1 VRTKRRSPVGW
12 AILVVVGSVLL
23 LVAGLQWYSQAH
35 GQVQVGAVVT
45 TTTLPPELQG
55 SSTIPTPAT
64 SGSSTIRTTAASG
77 SSSIRTTSA
86 SGSSSIRT
94 TAASSSSTIP
104 TTATSAASTR
114 PMSASRVSPSA
125 LSVSGTRSNSLAAR
139 PMSSKAV
146 GTGKATLTVTANATQ
161 PVRTSCV
168 PAVIDIPFGSSNHPQ
183 GVSVNLIP
191 HPLNRDSSLWVPGP
205 DTNVAGWTDKAGWA
219 QDNVRPGTGAGT
231 VITIAHINYN
241 GEEGA
246 YSDLGEYMNSDIGKT
261 FTVTCESGR
270 ALTYRIS
277 GGLLADKGE
286 LAADWGLPG
295 QPLHHKLFDQQAVYG
310 SPGEPSERF
319 LLMSCGGLLD
329 QAAHSYESNIF
340 VYGVRVK

>member
-1 VRTKRRSPVGW
+1 MRTNRRSPVTW

-23 LVAGLQWYSQAH
+23 LVAGLQWYSQTH

-55 SSTIPTPAT
+55 SSTIPTTAT
-64 SGSSTIRTTAASG
+64 NGSSTIPTTATNG
-77 SSSIRTTSA
+77 
-86 SGSSSIRT
+86 
-94 TAASSSSTIP
+94 SSTIP
-104 TTATSAASTR
+104 TTATSAAATR
-114 PMSASRVSPSA
+114 PMRARVSPSA
-125 LSVSGTRSNSLAAR
+125 SSVSATKSESPAVH

-146 GTGKATLTVTANATQ
+146 GRERATLTVTASATQ

-231 VITIAHINYN
+231 VITIGHINYN

-277 GGLLADKGE
+277 GGLLANKGE

>member
-1 VRTKRRSPVGW
+1 MRTNRRSPVTW

-23 LVAGLQWYSQAH
+23 LVAGLQWYSQTH

-45 TTTLPPELQG
+45 MTTLPPELQG
-55 SSTIPTPAT
+55 SSTIPTTAT
-64 SGSSTIRTTAASG
+64 NGSSTIPTTATNG
-77 SSSIRTTSA
+77 
-86 SGSSSIRT
+86 
-94 TAASSSSTIP
+94 SSTIP
-104 TTATSAASTR
+104 TTATSAAATR
-114 PMSASRVSPSA
+114 PMRARVSPSA
-125 LSVSGTRSNSLAAR
+125 LSVSATRSTSLAAH

-146 GTGKATLTVTANATQ
+146 GRERATLTVTASATQ

-205 DTNVAGWTDKAGWA
+205 DTNVAGWTDKAGWS
-219 QDNVRPGTGAGT
+219 QDNVPPGTGAGT

-246 YSDLGEYMNSDIGKT
+246 YSDLAEYMNSDIGKT

-277 GGLLADKGE
+277 GGLLANKGE

>member
-1 VRTKRRSPVGW
+1 VPTNRRSPVTW

-23 LVAGLQWYSQAH
+23 LVAGLQWYSQTH

-55 SSTIPTPAT
+55 SSTIPTTAT
-64 SGSSTIRTTAASG
+64 NGSSTIPTTATNG
-77 SSSIRTTSA
+77 SSTIP
-86 SGSSSIRT
+86 T
-94 TAASSSSTIP
+94 TATNGSSTIP
-104 TTATSAASTR
+104 TTATSAAATR

-125 LSVSGTRSNSLAAR
+125 LSVSATRSKSLAAH

-146 GTGKATLTVTANATQ
+146 GTEKATLTVTASATQ

-310 SPGEPSERF
+310 PPGEPSERF

>member
-1 VRTKRRSPVGW
+1 VRTNRRSPVSW

-23 LVAGLQWYSQAH
+23 LVVGLQWYRQTH
-35 GQVQVGAVVT
+35 GQFQVGAVVT

-55 SSTIPTPAT
+55 SSTTTTTAT
-64 SGSSTIRTTAASG
+64 SG
-77 SSSIRTTSA
+77 
-86 SGSSSIRT
+86 
-94 TAASSSSTIP
+94 SSTIP
-104 TTATSAASTR
+104 TTATSGSSTIATTAASAAATR

-125 LSVSGTRSNSLAAR
+125 LSVSATRSESLAAH
-139 PMSSKAV
+139 PMSSKVV
-146 GTGKATLTVTANATQ
+146 GTGKATLTVTASATQ

-168 PAVIDIPFGSSNHPQ
+168 PTVIDIPFGSSNHPQ

-205 DTNVAGWTDKAGWA
+205 DTNVAGWTDEAGWA

-246 YSDLGEYMNSDIGKT
+246 YSDLAEYMNSDVGKT

-277 GGLLADKGE
+277 GGLLANKGE

-295 QPLHHKLFDQQAVYG
+295 QPLHHKLFDQQAMYG

-319 LLMSCGGLLD
+319 LMISFGGLLD